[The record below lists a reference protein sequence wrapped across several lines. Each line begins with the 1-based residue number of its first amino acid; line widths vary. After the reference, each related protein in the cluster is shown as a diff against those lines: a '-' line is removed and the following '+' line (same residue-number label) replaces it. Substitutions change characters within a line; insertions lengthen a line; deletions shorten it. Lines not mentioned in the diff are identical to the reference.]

1 MAISATLR
9 TPSLPINALT
19 CARYDAVGLE
29 SGMSRR
35 NFFGIIGGAILAWPL
50 TARAQPRLPIIGV
63 LVPANPEPF
72 WTKMREGLREL
83 GYVEGK
89 NVRFE
94 FRTADGKPDLLN
106 GLAEEL
112 VRLNVDLIV
121 VWQTPAAFAARKATT
136 ALPIV
141 MASVA
146 DPVGTGLVASLA
158 RPGGNITGFS
168 GTTAELGAKILE
180 LIREMMPSAR
190 RAGLLVNATDP
201 FSKIFVEQVERGGRT
216 LGITI
221 QPIIVDGADG
231 FEAAIAAMARERADA
246 VIVQPSLPHK
256 TAVDLALKY
265 RLPSISPSRFFTG
278 AGGLISYSA
287 DQTEIYRSVAQYV
300 DRILKGAKPSELPV
314 LQPTRY
320 ELIINLKTANA
331 LGIVLPPTFVTR
343 ADEVIE

>member
-1 MAISATLR
+1 MNRRQFL
-9 TPSLPINALT
+9 
-19 CARYDAVGLE
+19 VG
-29 SGMSRR
+29 GTVM
-35 NFFGIIGGAILAWPL
+35 AWPL
-50 TARAQPRLPIIGV
+50 AARAQPKPPLIGV

-72 WTKMREGLREL
+72 WTKIRESLREL

-89 NVRFE
+89 TVRFE
-94 FRTADGKPDLLN
+94 FRTAEGKPNLLKE
-106 GLAEEL
+106 LAEEI

-121 VWQTPAAFAARKATT
+121 VWQTPAAFAARNATT

-158 RPGGNITGFS
+158 RPGGNITGIS

-180 LIREMMPSAR
+180 LIREMMPSAQ

-221 QPIIVDGADG
+221 QPVIVNGVDG

-246 VIVQPSLPHK
+246 LIVQPSLPYK
-256 TAVDLALKY
+256 TAVDLALKH
-265 RLPSISPSRFFTG
+265 RLPSISPGRFFTG
-278 AGGLISYSA
+278 AGGLLSYSA
-287 DQTEIYRSVAQYV
+287 DQTEIFRSVAQYV
-300 DRILKGAKPSELPV
+300 DRVLKGAKPSELPV

-331 LGIVLPPTFVTR
+331 LGIALPPSFVAR
-343 ADEVIE
+343 ADEVVE

>member
-1 MAISATLR
+1 MNRRQFL
-9 TPSLPINALT
+9 
-19 CARYDAVGLE
+19 VG
-29 SGMSRR
+29 GTVM
-35 NFFGIIGGAILAWPL
+35 AWPL
-50 TARAQPRLPIIGV
+50 AARAQPKPPLIGV

-72 WTKMREGLREL
+72 WTKIRESLREL

-89 NVRFE
+89 TVRFE
-94 FRTADGKPDLLN
+94 FRTAEGKPNLLKE
-106 GLAEEL
+106 LAEEI

-121 VWQTPAAFAARKATT
+121 VWQTPAAFAARNATT

-158 RPGGNITGFS
+158 RPGGNITGIS

-180 LIREMMPSAR
+180 LIREMMPSAQ

-221 QPIIVDGADG
+221 QPVIVNGVDG

-246 VIVQPSLPHK
+246 LIVQPSLPYK
-256 TAVDLALKY
+256 TAVDLALTY
-265 RLPSISPSRFFTG
+265 RLPSISPGRFFTG
-278 AGGLISYSA
+278 AGGL
-287 DQTEIYRSVAQYV
+287 
-300 DRILKGAKPSELPV
+300 
-314 LQPTRY
+314 
-320 ELIINLKTANA
+320 
-331 LGIVLPPTFVTR
+331 
-343 ADEVIE
+343 